1 MPRHLVLEAVVLG
14 HHPLLRLFVA
24 AVGDGTTEPSD
35 GIYRIDWFQLRDL
48 CQKPFTEMAF
58 AQMLVKVVRS
68 LSDNPNI
75 ITKQTL
81 KRTAFTKVLLL
92 NNQQSGTRWWRWWP
106 HIICSHLGLDQLQ
119 KINRETFSTYS
130 GPIRIIIGYNV

>member
-1 MPRHLVLEAVVLG
+1 
-14 HHPLLRLFVA
+14 
-24 AVGDGTTEPSD
+24 
-35 GIYRIDWFQLRDL
+35 
-48 CQKPFTEMAF
+48 
-58 AQMLVKVVRS
+58 VKVVRS